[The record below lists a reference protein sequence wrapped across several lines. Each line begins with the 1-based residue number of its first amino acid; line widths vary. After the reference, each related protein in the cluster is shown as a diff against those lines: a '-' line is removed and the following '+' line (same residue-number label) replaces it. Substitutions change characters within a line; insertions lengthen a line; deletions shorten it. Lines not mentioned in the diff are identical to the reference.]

1 MTLKT
6 RTLVA
11 AAIAVAVLSLLGLSA
26 MADTPKLVNYKIVD
40 DSSIPK
46 SLTAKPGNPKKGR
59 KLAIHRKKGNCLACH
74 KMPIP
79 EQQFHGE
86 IGPNLAGVGS
96 RHSAG
101 ELRLLIVNPKVVNED
116 TIMPAFYK
124 NTGFNAVL
132 KKFKGK
138 TVISAQD
145 VEDIIAYLLTLK

>member
-1 MTLKT
+1 MKT

-11 AAIAVAVLSLLGLSA
+11 TAMVVAVSAAFSLNA
-26 MADTPKLVNYKIVD
+26 MAGTPKLVNYKIVNET
-40 DSSIPK
+40 SIPK
-46 SLTAKPGNPKKGR
+46 SLTGKPGNSKKGR

-86 IGPNLAGVGS
+86 IGPNLAGIGS
-96 RHSAG
+96 RYSAG
-101 ELRLLIVNPKVVNED
+101 ELRFLIVNPKVVNED

>member
-1 MTLKT
+1 MKI

-11 AAIAVAVLSLLGLSA
+11 AAMGVAVSAAFGLSA
-26 MADTPKLVNYKIVD
+26 MAGTPKLVNYKIVD
-40 DSSIPK
+40 ESSIPK
-46 SLTAKPGNPKKGR
+46 SLTGKPGNAKKGR
-59 KLAIHRKKGNCLACH
+59 KLAVHRKKGNCLACH

-86 IGPNLAGVGS
+86 IGPDLAGVGS
-96 RHSAG
+96 RYSAG
-101 ELRLLIVNPKVVNED
+101 ELRLLIVNPKVINED

>member
-1 MTLKT
+1 MKT

-11 AAIAVAVLSLLGLSA
+11 TAMVVAVSAAFSLSA
-26 MADTPKLVNYKIVD
+26 MAGTPKLVNYKVVD
-40 DSSIPK
+40 ESSIPK
-46 SLTAKPGNPKKGR
+46 SLTGKAGNSKKGR

-96 RHSAG
+96 RYSAG

>member
-1 MTLKT
+1 MKI

-11 AAIAVAVLSLLGLSA
+11 AAMGVAVSAAFSLSA
-26 MADTPKLVNYKIVD
+26 MAGTPKLINYKIVGE
-40 DSSIPK
+40 SSIPK
-46 SLTAKPGNPKKGR
+46 SLTGKPGNAKKGR
-59 KLAIHRKKGNCLACH
+59 KLAVHRKKGNCLACH

-86 IGPNLAGVGS
+86 IGPDLAGVGS
-96 RHSAG
+96 RYSAG

>member
-1 MTLKT
+1 MKT

-11 AAIAVAVLSLLGLSA
+11 TAMVVAVSAAFSLSA
-26 MADTPKLVNYKIVD
+26 MAGTPKLVNYKIVNET
-40 DSSIPK
+40 SIPK
-46 SLTAKPGNPKKGR
+46 SLTGKPGNSKKGR

-96 RHSAG
+96 RYSAG